1 MLALQDAPLGSVAL
15 DGVRLRLEEIDTG
28 AAKLDLTLHLAET
41 KEGLSGRWEYCT
53 DLFETT
59 TIRRLAGHF
68 QRLLEAVA
76 GDPERR
82 LSDLPLLGTAERHQ
96 LLVEWNDTAW
106 DLSPQSSLHGLFE
119 RQARR
124 AAGAVALVCGERSLT
139 YGELDRR
146 AGLLGRRLR
155 ILGVGPEVRVG
166 LLADRSIEM
175 VVAVL
180 AVLKAGGAY
189 VPLDPAHPPQRLRWM
204 LEDAAAAMLLTT
216 GRWADR
222 VDWSRRLSL
231 EDDREQDAAPASS
244 VPLAP
249 VAPDHLAY
257 VIYTSGSTGR
267 PKGVMVPH
275 RTLVNY
281 LRWSAEAYGVRT
293 GASAAV
299 HSPLGFDLTVTSLWV
314 PLVSGGCVE
323 LLPATGG
330 IEGLQAALEAAGS
343 PSTCSRSRR
352 RTWRPWGRF

>member
-1 MLALQDAPLGSVAL
+1 MVLLAGFQALLSRASGQPDVLVGTPVANRGRSELEPLIGCFVNTLVMRADLSADPSFQDLPADIRGTALEAYANQDVPFEKLVWEVRVERDLGRSPLFQVMLALQDAPLGSVAL

-106 DLSPQSSLHGLFE
+106 DLLPQSSLHGLFE

-180 AVLKAGGAY
+180 AVLKAGCLCAARSGA
-189 VPLDPAHPPQRLRWM
+189 PAATAALDARGRRGG
-204 LEDAAAAMLLTT
+204 DAADDGTLGGPGGLEPAA
-216 GRWADR
+216 
-222 VDWSRRLSL
+222 
-231 EDDREQDAAPASS
+231 
-244 VPLAP
+244 
-249 VAPDHLAY
+249 VAR
-257 VIYTSGSTGR
+257 GR
-267 PKGVMVPH
+267 PRAGC
-275 RTLVNY
+275 
-281 LRWSAEAYGVRT
+281 G
-293 GASAAV
+293 
-299 HSPLGFDLTVTSLWV
+299 
-314 PLVSGGCVE
+314 SGQQR
-323 LLPATGG
+323 PA
-330 IEGLQAALEAAGS
+330 
-343 PSTCSRSRR
+343 
-352 RTWRPWGRF
+352 RPWRQIISRT